1 MRGEMQKLVTVVTS
15 AEAVRPGPRPR
26 LDGMGDWQ
34 DPEAV
39 RFMLDD
45 CETWAVVGL
54 SGDPGRTAYSIA
66 ALLQSRGKRIV
77 PVHPSA
83 PTVLGEQ
90 GYATLADV
98 PFPIDVVDVFR
109 RSEAAGDF
117 ADQAVAVG
125 ARAVW
130 FQLGVVDEAAFDRT
144 VAAGVPMVMDTC
156 PAIEWRRRE

>member
-1 MRGEMQKLVTVVTS
+1 MT
-15 AEAVRPGPRPR
+15 
-26 LDGMGDWQ
+26 WQ

-45 CETWAVVGL
+45 CKVWAVVGL
-54 SGDPGRTAYSIA
+54 SGDTSRTAYSIA
-66 ALLQSRGKRIV
+66 ALLQERGKQIV
-77 PVHPSA
+77 PIHPAAASDEGLE
-83 PTVLGEQ
+83 VLGEK

-109 RSEAAGDF
+109 RSEAAGEF

-130 FQLGVVDEAAFDRT
+130 FQLGVIDADGVRPDGRGRGADGDGHLPGHR
-144 VAAGVPMVMDTC
+144 VAA
-156 PAIEWRRRE
+156 RR